1 MTEGERLQKVLAHAG
16 VASRR
21 TIEEMIVAGR
31 IKVNGRRA
39 RLGQRVDPSK
49 DKVQVD
55 GSTVP
60 LQVDLV
66 HYLLNKPEGYVT
78 TADDER
84 GRPTV
89 LDLVDPDL
97 RLWPVGRLD
106 MATEGALILTND
118 GELTHRLTHP
128 SFEIPKTYLAE
139 VEGHV
144 GPAVLGRLR
153 RGIEL
158 DDGVTAP
165 AKAQVVGQSPT
176 HTLVELVVTEG
187 RNRLVRRMFE
197 DVGNPVRRLAR
208 TAIGPLAVGRLKPG
222 SVRKLAPAEV
232 RELYRACG
240 L

>member
-1 MTEGERLQKVLAHAG
+1 MSEGERLQKVLAHAG

-21 TIEEMIVAGR
+21 AIEEMIVAGR
-31 IKVNGRRA
+31 VKVNGRRA

-97 RLWPVGRLD
+97 RVWPVGRLD
-106 MATEGALILTND
+106 MATEGALLLTND
-118 GELTHRLTHP
+118 GDLTHRLTHP
-128 SFEIPKTYLAE
+128 SFEVPKTYLAE

-158 DDGVTAP
+158 DDGITAP
-165 AKAQVVGQSPT
+165 AQVQVIGQTPT

-187 RNRLVRRMFE
+187 RNRLVRRMFDE
-197 DVGNPVRRLAR
+197 VGNPVRRLAR
-208 TAIGPLAVGRLKPG
+208 TAIGPLVVGRLKPG
-222 SVRKLAPAEV
+222 SVRKLAPVEV

>member
-1 MTEGERLQKVLAHAG
+1 MSEGERVQKVLAHAG

-21 TIEEMIVAGR
+21 AIEEMIVAGR

-39 RLGQRVDPSK
+39 RLGQRIDPDK

-89 LDLVDPDL
+89 LDLMDPDL

-106 MATEGALILTND
+106 MATEGALLLTND
-118 GELTHRLTHP
+118 GDLTHRLTHP
-128 SFEIPKTYLAE
+128 SFEVPKTYLAE

-153 RGIEL
+153 RGVEL

-165 AKAQVVGQSPT
+165 ARVQVVGQTPT

-197 DVGNPVRRLAR
+197 EVGNPVRRLAR
-208 TAIGPLAVGRLKPG
+208 TAIGPLSVGRLKPG